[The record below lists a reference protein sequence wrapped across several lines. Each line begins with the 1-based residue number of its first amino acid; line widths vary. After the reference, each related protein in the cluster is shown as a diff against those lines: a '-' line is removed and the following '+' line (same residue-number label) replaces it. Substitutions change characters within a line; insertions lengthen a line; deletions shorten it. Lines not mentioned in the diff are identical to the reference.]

1 MKFVVIIILVG
12 LLINVFFD
20 RDFPESSFPEIFNV
34 SYLDMELYRQQEIGE
49 TKRGEY
55 LFDELEKIIT
65 DNSLGWKVSIVNYV
79 PNVVFSSKVMKID
92 VHKTF
97 IVVNS
102 SLGKNWMQIYKKIHQ
117 NEVMSLM
124 KKVKSIKSIET
135 KLFPWEKE

>member
-1 MKFVVIIILVG
+1 
-12 LLINVFFD
+12 
-20 RDFPESSFPEIFNV
+20 
-34 SYLDMELYRQQEIGE
+34 MELYRQQKIGE

-79 PNVVFSSKVMKID
+79 PNVIFSSKVMKID

-97 IVVNS
+97 IVVNY

-124 KKVKSIKSIET
+124 KKVKSIKPIET